1 VTVSNEPVAAATR
14 ARRGVVA
21 AMAGLA
27 MLVTAAAVW
36 STPWPASLGA
46 AVAWLIPLL
55 LPLRGVIAGSRRAY
69 AWATLCVTPYVVA
82 GMTETIANPALRPLA
97 AAIVLAGLAWFA
109 TLVRYLRVTRRD
121 EVPAAPQ
128 AHS

>member
-1 VTVSNEPVAAATR
+1 
-14 ARRGVVA
+14 
-21 AMAGLA
+21 
-27 MLVTAAAVW
+27 
-36 STPWPASLGA
+36 
-46 AVAWLIPLL
+46 
-55 LPLRGVIAGSRRAY
+55 
-69 AWATLCVTPYVVA
+69 VTPYVVA